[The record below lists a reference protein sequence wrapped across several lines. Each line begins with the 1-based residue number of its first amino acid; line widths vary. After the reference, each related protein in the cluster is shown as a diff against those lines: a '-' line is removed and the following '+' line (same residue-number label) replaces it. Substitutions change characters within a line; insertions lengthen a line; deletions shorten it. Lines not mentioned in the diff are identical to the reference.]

1 MLVTL
6 KGDGVGPDTYSV
18 RGGSSLTEDVGG
30 FDRDYVKQQVHT
42 QSGAVVFFYDTGNGQ
57 YIGSPIQATNIGE
70 DATRLVYLI

>member
-30 FDRDYVKQQVHT
+30 FDRDYVKQ
-42 QSGAVVFFYDTGNGQ
+42 
-57 YIGSPIQATNIGE
+57 
-70 DATRLVYLI
+70 